1 MTQLLLSAA
10 LVATTACQRTSNA
23 ELQDFDIEIYRPQYA
38 VGFEIVG
45 AEGLQSTILRVH
57 NPWQGAEDVIEQ
69 LFISRNGEPAP
80 KGFVGQVIEGDAER
94 IICMS
99 SSYVAMLDA
108 IDEVERVVGVSGIN
122 FISNEYVQQNR
133 DKVRDV
139 GYDSEANYELIV
151 ALDPDIVLLY
161 GVTGTST
168 IENKLRE
175 LGPTRPCISFPRS
188 RKTRRFRRE
197 DSRSCSER

>member
-1 MTQLLLSAA
+1 MAQLLLSAA

-57 NPWQGAEDVIEQ
+57 NPWQGAEDIIEQ

-122 FISNEYVQQNR
+122 FISNEYIQQNR

-175 LGPTRPCISFPRS
+175 LGIPYAYIGEYLEEIPLG
-188 RKTRRFRRE
+188 KT
-197 DSRSCSER
+197 